1 MSHARANACESS
13 SVAEPASSHHSKRQ
27 YVLAIAERQRE
38 VARALNSIA
47 LESGFTTSDQALM
60 QFIADYFDGE
70 IESDGKP
77 FTHTKSVVILLPTE
91 EDEGN
96 TCFNNNY

>member
-1 MSHARANACESS
+1 M
-13 SVAEPASSHHSKRQ
+13 AE
-27 YVLAIAERQRE
+27 RE

-47 LESGFTTSDQALM
+47 LESGFTTSDHALT

-77 FTHTKSVVILLPTE
+77 LTRTKSVVTLLPAD
-91 EDEGN
+91 EDEEN
-96 TCFNNNY
+96 TCVLHGNYY